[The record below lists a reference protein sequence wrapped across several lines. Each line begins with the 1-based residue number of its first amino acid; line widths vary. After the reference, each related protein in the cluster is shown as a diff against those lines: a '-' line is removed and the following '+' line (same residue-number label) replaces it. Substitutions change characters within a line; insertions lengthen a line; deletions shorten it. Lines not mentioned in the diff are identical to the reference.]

1 MAGSINSREKVKHIL
16 GLAKGHSYLVAI
28 ERITDLVEESKGDEA
43 GDLCGVTDGQ
53 LGGRAGEE
61 CGQLSGDLLRGDQV
75 HGTLLGGSH
84 ADEHAHGD
92 ELVALECNIIRLYS
106 YCILAIREVVT
117 DNLP

>member
-16 GLAKGHSYLVAI
+16 GLTKGHSYLVAI

-43 GDLCGVTDGQ
+43 SDLGGVTDGQ
-53 LGGRAGEE
+53 LGGRAREE

-75 HGTLLGGSH
+75 HGALLGGSH

-92 ELVALECNIIRLYS
+92 
-106 YCILAIREVVT
+106 
-117 DNLP
+117 